1 MELLLYSTEKNSAG
15 KRMQDIIADLVPEK
29 HIGIHRSIE
38 SLSHRLR
45 RFRCD
50 LSLAVIV
57 TKSRKELDDLLSLHD
72 LLQDI
77 SLILILPDK
86 EPDTVSKGHKLYPR
100 FISYTDDNFM
110 VVAAVLEKMIKRL
123 ELRSR
128 QAGDCLLFD
137 RTAEVEGFQ

>member
-1 MELLLYSTEKNSAG
+1 MELLLYSTERKGPG

-29 HIGIHRSIE
+29 HIGIHRTME

-45 RFRCD
+45 QFRGD
-50 LSLAVIV
+50 LSLAVIL
-57 TKSRKELDDLLSLHD
+57 TGSRAELYDVLSLHN

-77 SLILILPDK
+77 PLVLILPDQ

-100 FISYTDDNFM
+100 FMSCVDNDFM

-123 ELRSR
+123 NSRSM
-128 QAGDCLLFD
+128 QVGDCLLPE
-137 RTAEVEGFQ
+137 RTVEVEGF